1 MEDTG
6 RRKKINMLDKIEKY
20 IVINDE
26 KIYVSQN
33 SSGMWK
39 CDKLPCCDTDDVKN
53 KIGIMNKI
61 LNDANKP
68 NKIIKE
74 RKVAQKKEKK
84 PEVKGLQ

>member
-1 MEDTG
+1 
-6 RRKKINMLDKIEKY
+6 MLDKIEKY

-39 CDKLPCCDTDDVKN
+39 CDKLPCTDTDDVKH
-53 KIGIMNKI
+53 KISIMNRI

-68 NKIIKE
+68 NDKKE
-74 RKVAQKKEKK
+74 KNIPTTLKKEKK
-84 PEVKGLQ
+84 PDVKGME